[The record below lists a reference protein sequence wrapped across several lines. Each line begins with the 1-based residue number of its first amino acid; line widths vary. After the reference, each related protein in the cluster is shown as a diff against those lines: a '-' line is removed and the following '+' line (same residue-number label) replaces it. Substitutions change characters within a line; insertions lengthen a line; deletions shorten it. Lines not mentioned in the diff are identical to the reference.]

1 MREMSD
7 ALVATEPL
15 CQVADAFRTLVDRSQ
30 PLTLDVG
37 GVHPSLPKGPLDV
50 IVLRSLLLHPSLGHT
65 VRGLVWER
73 LLELTSRPGVEGE
86 DWGLAVVG
94 IAWPGLRAVVDRLQE
109 QVGRELR
116 WELAQVVLAGFWQAL
131 VRIRAERAA
140 GAGGQA
146 CKIPANLLWAAERAG
161 RRFRADAEKAEKTA
175 SRSLPL
181 EFGPQGEPAAV
192 VGVDLLELAVARG
205 VLDREQAELVASS
218 RIDRRPMRELAVHA
232 GLTPEAVGMRRVRAE
247 RLLVQA
253 LKDGLLGP
261 VGPDGAEAVR

>member
-116 WELAQVVLAGFWQAL
+116 WELAQVVLSGFWQAL

-140 GAGGQA
+140 GGGGQA

-161 RRFRADAEKAEKTA
+161 RRFRADAEKTA
-175 SRSLPL
+175 AHSLPL
-181 EFGPQGEPAAV
+181 EFGREGEPAAV
-192 VGVDLLELAVARG
+192 VGVDLLELAVARR

-253 LKDGLLGP
+253 LNDGLLGP